1 MIEDAHHVIC
11 VQQQQFSTTASPIPH
26 AIISPYF
33 LISRCTYDSKRKRHL
48 HASCLLPCLRQ
59 AQEQCGHQAAA
70 VPGHLPWINPN
81 PLKPQPLASYVK
93 DDDEG
98 GDEMELA
105 SSSNEQD
112 EQMGDV
118 EPADEI
124 NHQFAGQVQAD
135 LNSEVVTGRS
145 SVAEQELEEA
155 AENEADLGLGVENK
169 IMMPYSW
176 NQRWTLT
183 LLQLEL
189 RKRRTLR
196 RRNKRAY

>member
-1 MIEDAHHVIC
+1 MAL
-11 VQQQQFSTTASPIPH
+11 FSR
-26 AIISPYF
+26 
-33 LISRCTYDSKRKRHL
+33 SRPRNCY
-48 HASCLLPCLRQ
+48 
-59 AQEQCGHQAAA
+59 AARD
-70 VPGHLPWINPN
+70 GTNP
-81 PLKPQPLASYVK
+81 SYVK